1 MKHVFAF
8 LLVAVL
14 VLFAG
19 IVLWSNRT
27 ALTIAHL
34 SFVSV
39 ALAVACAIAIPA
51 DFKNACQTIAPYVP
65 MIRGGPPPGGAS

>member
-1 MKHVFAF
+1 MKHVVAF
-8 LLVAVL
+8 FLVVVLLI
-14 VLFAG
+14 FAG
-19 IVLWSNRT
+19 VVLWSNRT

-39 ALAVACAIAIPA
+39 ALAVACAIAIPT

-65 MIRGGPPPGGAS
+65 MVRGGAPPSAK